1 VHTPLVAAP
10 IEVSVCTPEESAS
23 QRHLALNVT
32 LDALAFFEDY
42 FNYSYPLPQLV
53 LAGIPDFSAGAM
65 VRQITG
71 NKTTP
76 NELLL
81 T

>member
-1 VHTPLVAAP
+1 M
-10 IEVSVCTPEESAS
+10 CTPEESAS
-23 QRHLALNVT
+23 QRQLALNVT

-65 VRQITG
+65 VRQCAG
-71 NKTTP
+71 NRTTP
-76 NELLL
+76 SAQMQP